1 MTNFKKTVN
10 PILVRMKETEKGLL
24 YQSIVAMGQ
33 RARQINDQLKQE
45 LQIRLA
51 DVTTSYETE
60 ETNFDQINISR
71 EFDKIPKPTVLAM
84 LEMYEDKL
92 EYEIREAE
100 KK

>member
-10 PILVRMKETEKGLL
+10 PILVRMKETEKGVL

-51 DVTTSYETE
+51 DVSTSYETE

>member
-10 PILVRMKETEKGLL
+10 PILVRMKETEKGVL

-51 DVTTSYETE
+51 DVATSYDTE
-60 ETNFDQINISR
+60 EANFDQINISR
-71 EFDKIPKPTVLAM
+71 EFDKIPKPTILAM
-84 LEMYEDKL
+84 IEMYEGKL
-92 EYEIREAE
+92 EYEIREPE

>member
-10 PILVRMKETEKGLL
+10 PILVRMKETEKGVL

>member
-10 PILVRMKETEKGLL
+10 PILVRMKETEKGVL

-92 EYEIREAE
+92 EYEIREPE

>member
-10 PILVRMKETEKGLL
+10 PILVRMKETEKGVL

-51 DVTTSYETE
+51 DVSTSYETE

-100 KK
+100 KE

>member
-51 DVTTSYETE
+51 DVSTSYETE

>member
-10 PILVRMKETEKGLL
+10 PILVRMKETEKGVL

-92 EYEIREAE
+92 EYEIRETE